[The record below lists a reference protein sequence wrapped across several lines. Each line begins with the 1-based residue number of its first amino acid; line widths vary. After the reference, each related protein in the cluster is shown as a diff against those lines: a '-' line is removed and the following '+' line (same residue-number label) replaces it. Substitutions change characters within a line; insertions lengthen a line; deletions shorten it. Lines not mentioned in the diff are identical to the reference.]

1 MRNLNSELC
10 TPMKSVLLVGTLD
23 TKGHEIAYLRDRC
36 RALGLGTL
44 VLDSGI
50 LGEPLGCEADITRAE
65 VARAA
70 GYDLHT
76 LQTIGTRGAAVE
88 RMIHGVKKLT
98 VELFAAERFHG
109 LICLGGAEGA
119 VLGAAA
125 AHVLPVGVPKIIV
138 SPIASGM
145 RRFGPLVGRRDVMVL
160 HSIVDILGINPISRI
175 IFDNAAAAMAGILM
189 YGANRVSIMGQGGDE
204 KTKSQ
209 INVPFSS
216 IRYATLQ
223 SQDSNIAS
231 QAYVAATMLGNTT
244 RGMMVVKDELARHGY
259 ETVIFHSNGVGGPIM
274 EELMDTGM
282 FVGVID
288 YTLNEL
294 SEPLLGGFQSAPER
308 LERAGSLGLPQIVV
322 PGCVDFACHGP
333 RHTIPEALRDR
344 PAYYHNPEFTLIR
357 LNRSEMEEVG
367 ATIARKLNSA
377 RGPVAVLVPL
387 GGLSI
392 PNVPGGVFY
401 DPEADTAFRAALRAN
416 LRPEISLQEIDA
428 HINDETFARAVAAA
442 FLELMNSRRAM
453 NE

>member
-1 MRNLNSELC
+1 
-10 TPMKSVLLVGTLD
+10 MKSVLLIGTLD
-23 TKGHEIAYLRDRC
+23 TKGREIAYLRDRC

-50 LGEPLGCEADITRAE
+50 LGEPLGCEADITRTE

-70 GYDLHT
+70 GYDLNT

-88 RMIHGVKKLT
+88 RMIRGVEKLAAD
-98 VELFAAERFHG
+98 LFAAGRFHG
-109 LICLGGAEGA
+109 VICLGGAEGA

-125 AHVLPVGVPKIIV
+125 TRVLPIGVPKIIV

-160 HSIVDILGINPISRI
+160 HSIVDILGINPISRT
-175 IFDNAAAAMAGILM
+175 IFDNAAAAMAGMLL
-189 YGANRVSIMGQGGDE
+189 YGASREAV
-204 KTKSQ
+204 TKPAGNKAGEPQ
-209 INVPFSS
+209 TDI
-216 IRYATLQ
+216 Q
-223 SQDSNIAS
+223 SPSLRHAALWSRDPGLTS

-244 RGMMVVKDELARHGY
+244 RGMMIIKEVLAQHGY

-274 EELMDTGM
+274 EELLDTEM

-308 LERAGSLGLPQIVV
+308 LERAGALGLPQVVV

-333 RHTIPEALRDR
+333 QHAVPESLRDR

-367 ATIARKLNSA
+367 ATIARKLNAA
-377 RGPVAVLVPL
+377 RGPVTVLVPL
-387 GGLSI
+387 GGLSV

-401 DPEADTAFRAALRAN
+401 DPDADAAFRTALRTN
-416 LRPEISLQEIDA
+416 LRPEIPLHEIDA

-442 FLELMNSRRAM
+442 FLELMRKRPAQPA
-453 NE
+453 